1 VRLFDECPVTFGD
14 FRHGSHSDIHSMT
27 RTKGKGKERKAA
39 LNQPSSPVFLHPSFK
54 RSKRSKRIPRTHA
67 SDRQTEH
74 VHKPLLLL
82 SMQSMYVKHTNEER
96 KDVFV

>member
-1 VRLFDECPVTFGD
+1 MLRPDQ
-14 FRHGSHSDIHSMT
+14 
-27 RTKGKGKERKAA
+27 TKGKGKEKKAA
-39 LNQPSSPVFLHPSFK
+39 PLNQPTSPVFVHPSFK

-82 SMQSMYVKHTNEER
+82 SMQSMYVKHTNERR
-96 KDVFV
+96 KKRYFCAIIRQSGVISSKT